1 MESVLAMNLSTS
13 RASYASKSCSNGP
26 GPILVYSRDA
36 ICRTFRPR
44 RVYASHRLQRSSS
57 SLRFSSTTVCFR
69 GLHFQKTFKVAVFYS
84 NPERRQAHFCKASVT
99 NSRNLAVDPQPS
111 GFRPDPDSLNS
122 FDTVPISSNS
132 EDSAVQEGSESA
144 AEISDELWKL
154 LVLVPE
160 HIGEKLVSHP
170 EIEGLVEIVLDLGRR
185 PLARF
190 PSGDWFI
197 SETKVTEQDLQHAI
211 SMVNMNL
218 FVFFYLI
225 SVLITFMWG
234 SHMFKVAIFKTE
246 FGRIVHL
253 QLWL

>member
-1 MESVLAMNLSTS
+1 MESVLATNLSTS
-13 RASYASKSCSNGP
+13 RASYASKSCSNGS
-26 GPILVYSRDA
+26 GPILLYSRDA

-57 SLRFSSTTVCFR
+57 PSQRFSSTTVCFR
-69 GLHFQKTFKVAVFYS
+69 GLHFQKTFKVAVFHS
-84 NPERRQAHFCKASVT
+84 NPERRRAHSCKASIT

-122 FDTVPISSNS
+122 FDTVPFSNNS

-170 EIEGLVEIVLDLGRR
+170 EIQGLVEIVLDLGRR

-197 SETKVTEQDLQHAI
+197 SETKVTDQDLQHAI
-211 SMVNMNL
+211 SMVNINL

-225 SVLITFMWG
+225 SGGHTCSKSPFANGVW
-234 SHMFKVAIFKTE
+234 
-246 FGRIVHL
+246 
-253 QLWL
+253 